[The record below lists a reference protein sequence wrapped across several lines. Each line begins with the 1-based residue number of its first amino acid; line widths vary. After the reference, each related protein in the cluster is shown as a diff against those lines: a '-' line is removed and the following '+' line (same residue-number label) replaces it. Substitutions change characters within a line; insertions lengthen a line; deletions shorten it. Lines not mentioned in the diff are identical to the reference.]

1 MISLAAELL
10 KMIAF
15 KRHIRKHFSSKN
27 ETSVRNKNKIITE
40 IITEINKEGKTENEN
55 QSIIFNGYNNGG
67 NWL

>member
-40 IITEINKEGKTENEN
+40 IITEITKEGKTKWKWE
-55 QSIIFNGYNNGG
+55 SINYF
-67 NWL
+67 

>member
-40 IITEINKEGKTENEN
+40 IITEITKEGKTK
-55 QSIIFNGYNNGG
+55 
-67 NWL
+67 